1 MAKVIGLVNLHSDI
15 EFTGLTERRPVASV
29 SFLGRYGI
37 IDFVLSNMSNS
48 KIDAIGVMIQKKP
61 RSLFKHLGNGNS
73 WNFNQKAG
81 GVSLLYN
88 EKYAND
94 PKYNH
99 DINNLVENIHFLETS
114 NADYVVIAPAHIV
127 TTMDYN
133 DVITAHEKSGAS
145 ITMTYRKAKDADV
158 AWVGCDVLEI
168 DKDGLLTGKTI
179 NKGTRKR
186 QNISLETYVINRKE
200 LLEIMKKAHKIS
212 AFYDLKDILGYLCDE
227 KQIHT
232 YEYKGYARCI
242 DSLEHY
248 YQYSL
253 EFLDL
258 DISSAVFKSNWPIY
272 TITNDT
278 PPAKYLTQSDVKRS
292 FVANG
297 AIINGTVENSI
308 IGRDVVI
315 GSGAIVRNC
324 ILFSGAV
331 VDPGAHLENVIMDK
345 SSKVHRQL
353 ELHGEYDSPLYIK
366 EGDVV

>member
-232 YEYKGYARCI
+232 YEY
-242 DSLEHY
+242 
-248 YQYSL
+248 
-253 EFLDL
+253 
-258 DISSAVFKSNWPIY
+258 
-272 TITNDT
+272 
-278 PPAKYLTQSDVKRS
+278 
-292 FVANG
+292 
-297 AIINGTVENSI
+297 
-308 IGRDVVI
+308 
-315 GSGAIVRNC
+315 
-324 ILFSGAV
+324 
-331 VDPGAHLENVIMDK
+331 
-345 SSKVHRQL
+345 
-353 ELHGEYDSPLYIK
+353 
-366 EGDVV
+366 

>member
-15 EFTGLTERRPVASV
+15 EFAGLTERRPVASV

-48 KIDAIGVMIQKKP
+48 KIDAVGVMIQQKP

-133 DVITAHEKSGAS
+133 DVITAHEKSGSS

-186 QNISLETYVINRKE
+186 QNISLETYVINTKE
-200 LLEIMKKAHKIS
+200 LLEIMKKA
-212 AFYDLKDILGYLCDE
+212 
-227 KQIHT
+227 
-232 YEYKGYARCI
+232 RCL
-242 DSLEHY
+242 DSTAAY
-248 YQYSL
+248 FKYSL
-253 EFLDL
+253 EMLDI
-258 DISSAVFKSNWPIY
+258 DISSRVFKSNWPIY
-272 TITNDT
+272 TNTNDT
-278 PPAKYLTQSDVKRS
+278 PPTKYLENAKVKKS

-297 AIINGTVENSI
+297 TVIDGTIENSI
-308 IGRDVVI
+308 IGREVI
-315 GSGAIVRNC
+315 IGKGAVIKNC
-324 ILFSGAV
+324 VIFSGSKIAPNAV
-331 VDPGAHLENVIMDK
+331 LENVIIDK
-345 SSKVHRQL
+345 RAKVEKKL
-353 ELHGEYDSPLYIK
+353 ELKGTENNPLYIK
-366 EGDVV
+366 EGDRV